1 MAKNDKDLKIG
12 ISTEYDGSGA
22 QAALADAEKVKQAN
36 TAAAASAPQSG
47 GSPAAP
53 SPQGGGKVDTSGE
66 ESLAKAR
73 ENTAE
78 ATGKATEAS
87 KELTAAR
94 TDGQKATT
102 TAATVE
108 KTLATERKATADATT
123 TAADAEQ
130 KAANEAT
137 AAAQQKQQ
145 ASAQN
150 TEALSKEQQE
160 IEALK
165 AQMALEAKG
174 RAGLIKELE
183 RLGKARARAAKAGD
197 VQAFKQL
204 EAQMTKTRQAFE
216 RMNQGLE
223 ISRLGMM
230 GQMQVAMGAM
240 GAIQSLGNEVKS
252 GSVSLMGMA
261 NAVYAL
267 GAAIK
272 AGMGPVGWILMAI
285 QGLSMA
291 WDYYSDKQ
299 EEAAEAERARI
310 QANNEALARHLEQVQ
325 KLAALSRENM
335 FASARAELEDIGAK
349 FDKLTAQQEQVAR
362 RTEQRE
368 AAAEQR
374 RRAAAQ
380 AVFEAEQAR
389 VELARTLGQIT
400 EADATA
406 RLRAAEDVLAA
417 ELAAVDEQE
426 KHRTNAAAI
435 EAKRR
440 AEKEAAELE
449 AAIAEKFAG
458 TDSLLKL
465 ELPSAQEWEA
475 LQIKYT
481 EGLTDA
487 VENAAETRIRGELVK
502 LRRLMESMGI
512 AFEGGDEELL
522 RWLDD
527 LRAARAEADKMVE
540 AARAEAESA
549 GQKAE
554 LAKLEL
560 ETKKQEAAA
569 ESAAREARRNQQE
582 AAAQNQQLEQQ
593 WAEVQQQELAEQV
606 KWLEATTANFVAG
619 SKAAEKW
626 ARELEAVKLRQVQEE
641 LNGLATVYKVT
652 GHYAARDSRTQEEI
666 YAADRAALEAR
677 RTALEQLRQQPGL
690 DAAMEKQI
698 NDKLAETRSQLAG
711 LESAMAASAREAQQ
725 MLEGLRPLAQQ
736 AKQSNWSHALKRS
749 EQAFLNMAKLAERQ
763 AKKGD
768 TAGME
773 RSIAAMQRYA
783 AQQERLTG
791 HTGRAVKHAQEVER
805 NLRRVSGSM
814 EQEAQE
820 LTRSARAGRQ
830 DERTRRRR
838 ERAEQRAAAAQER
851 EARELEKAA
860 REAKSDTKK
869 RKPRQQA
876 QQIAELTRELNV
888 ANNALDRQHKEV
900 LKLNEAIAL
909 LSRLA
914 GEGADAAQQCAGA
927 ALAAA
932 QVATSSLAGLKRELA
947 ELRRAVEKMRKGS

>member
-1 MAKNDKDLKIG
+1 MADKAFDMEIG
-12 ISTEYDGSGA
+12 LGMEYDPSG
-22 QAALADAEKVKQAN
+22 
-36 TAAAASAPQSG
+36 AAAANADIEKLKQNAAAVQPPSG
-47 GSPAAP
+47 GGSAAETP
-53 SPQGGGKVDTSGE
+53 PGSGGAAAAAQQATQAEVG
-66 ESLAKAR
+66 LAKAR
-73 ENTAE
+73 QETAE
-78 ATGKATEAS
+78 VSKVATAADEQLS
-87 KELTAAR
+87 AAR
-94 TDGQKATT
+94 TQSGA
-102 TAATVE
+102 AATQATGAE
-108 KTLATERKATADATT
+108 QQLAGQRRDSAQAS
-123 TAADAEQ
+123 AAAGDAEQ
-130 KAANEAT
+130 QAAEQT
-137 AAAQQKQQ
+137 AAATEKRSK
-145 ASAQN
+145 ASEQSAAAMEREQLEQ
-150 TEALSKEQQE
+150 EAIRAMME
-160 IEALK
+160 
-165 AQMALEAKG
+165 LEAKG
-174 RAGLIKELE
+174 REGLIREIN
-183 RLGKARARAAKAGD
+183 RLSAARTAAAKAGD
-197 VQAFKQL
+197 VEAFREL
-204 EAQMTKTRQAFE
+204 DAQVRQARKAFE
-216 RMNQGLE
+216 HMNREMQ
-223 ISRLGMM
+223 ISKIGMM
-230 GQMQVAMGAM
+230 GQMQLALQVGGTLQSFGDSCRNGTASVMG
-240 GAIQSLGNEVKS
+240 L
-252 GSVSLMGMA
+252 A
-261 NAVYAL
+261 NATLAL
-267 GAAIK
+267 GTAIK
-272 AGMGPVGWILMAI
+272 AGMGPLGWVMLAI
-285 QGLSMA
+285 QGLQMA
-291 WDYYSDKQ
+291 WDWYSDSQK
-299 EEAAEAERARI
+299 EAAEAERARI
-310 QANNEALARHLEQVQ
+310 QANNEALARHMEQVQ

-335 FASARAELEDIGAK
+335 LADARAELEDIAEK
-349 FDKLTAQQEQVAR
+349 FDKLTAQQEQTAR

-380 AVFEAEQAR
+380 AVFNAEQAR

-527 LRAARAEADKMVE
+527 LRSARAEADKMVE

-560 ETKKQEAAA
+560 ETKKQEAVA
-569 ESAAREARRNQQE
+569 EAAAREVRRKQQE

-593 WAEVQQQELAEQV
+593 WAEVQQQELPDQI
-606 KWLEATTANFVAG
+606 KWLEATTANFAAG
-619 SKAAEKW
+619 SEAAKKW

-641 LNGLATVYKVT
+641 FNGLAAVYKVT

-690 DAAMEKQI
+690 DARTQQQI
-698 NDKLAETRSQLAG
+698 NDKLAETLGQLAG
-711 LESAMAASAREAQQ
+711 LEEAVAASAAAAQQ
-725 MLEGLRPLAQQ
+725 MLAGLRPLGQQ
-736 AKQSNWSHALKRS
+736 AKQSNWAHALKRS
-749 EQAFLNMAKLAERQ
+749 EQAFLNMAKQAERQ
-763 AKKGD
+763 AKNGD

-791 HTGRAVKHAQEVER
+791 STGRAVKQAQEVER
-805 NLRRVSGSM
+805 NLRAVAQQGDG
-814 EQEAQE
+814 QEKAQKRQ
-820 LTRSARAGRQ
+820 TRAAN
-830 DERTRRRR
+830 
-838 ERAEQRAAAAQER
+838 RAAAAKEK
-851 EARELEKAA
+851 EARATEKAA
-860 REAKSDTKK
+860 RDAEADGKNQPGAAAPDVAGLTAQLEAA
-869 RKPRQQA
+869 RQA
-876 QQIAELTRELNV
+876 LATQQQEVARLRGAVEALAKVTAEV
-888 ANNALDRQHKEV
+888 ANAARQTAAAAAEG
-900 LKLNEAIAL
+900 ARSAQ
-909 LSRLA
+909 SALA
-914 GEGADAAQQCAGA
+914 GQ
-927 ALAAA
+927 
-932 QVATSSLAGLKRELA
+932 KRELA
-947 ELRRAVEKMRKGS
+947 ELRRAVSLLKKL

>member
-1 MAKNDKDLKIG
+1 MEIG
-12 ISTEYDGSGA
+12 LGMEYDPSG
-22 QAALADAEKVKQAN
+22 
-36 TAAAASAPQSG
+36 AAAANADIEKLKQNAAAVPPPSSGRTAAEPAPDSG
-47 GSPAAP
+47 GAAAAA
-53 SPQGGGKVDTSGE
+53 QQATQAETG
-66 ESLAKAR
+66 LAKAR
-73 ENTAE
+73 QETAE
-78 ATGKATEAS
+78 VSKVATAADEQLS
-87 KELTAAR
+87 AAR
-94 TDGQKATT
+94 TQSGA
-102 TAATVE
+102 AATQATGAE
-108 KTLATERKATADATT
+108 QQLAGQRRDSAQAS
-123 TAADAEQ
+123 AAAGDAEQ
-130 KAANEAT
+130 QAAEKSVAATEKRSKASEQS
-137 AAAQQKQQ
+137 AAALEREQLEQ
-145 ASAQN
+145 
-150 TEALSKEQQE
+150 EAIRAMME
-160 IEALK
+160 
-165 AQMALEAKG
+165 LEAKG
-174 RAGLIKELE
+174 REGLIREIN
-183 RLGKARARAAKAGD
+183 RLSAARTAAAKAGD
-197 VQAFKQL
+197 VEAFRELDAQVKQARK
-204 EAQMTKTRQAFE
+204 AFE
-216 RMNQGLE
+216 HMNREMQ
-223 ISRLGMM
+223 ISKIGMM
-230 GQMQVAMGAM
+230 GQMQLALQVGGTLQSFGESCRNGTANVMG
-240 GAIQSLGNEVKS
+240 L
-252 GSVSLMGMA
+252 A
-261 NAVYAL
+261 NATLAL

-272 AGMGPVGWILMAI
+272 AGMGPLGWVALAI
-285 QGLSMA
+285 QGLQMA
-291 WDYYSDKQ
+291 WDWYSDSQK
-299 EEAAEAERARI
+299 EAAEAERARI
-310 QANNEALARHLEQVQ
+310 QANNEAIARHLEQVQ

-335 FASARAELEDIGAK
+335 LASAREELEDIGAK

-380 AVFEAEQAR
+380 AVFDAEKAR

-417 ELAAVDEQE
+417 ELAAVDELE
-426 KHRTNAAAI
+426 KKRTNAAAL

-527 LRAARAEADKMVE
+527 LRSARAEADKMVE
-540 AARAEAESA
+540 AARAEAEAA

-569 ESAAREARRNQQE
+569 ETAAREARRKQQE

-593 WAEVQQQELAEQV
+593 WAEVQQQELPDQIQ
-606 KWLEATTANFVAG
+606 WLEATTVNFAAG

-690 DAAMEKQI
+690 DAAMQKQI
-698 NDKLAETRSQLAG
+698 NDKLAETRGQLAG
-711 LESAMAASAREAQQ
+711 LEEAMAASSAAAQQ
-725 MLEGLRPLAQQ
+725 MLEGLRPLGQQ
-736 AKQSNWSHALKRS
+736 AKQSNWAHALKRS

-773 RSIAAMQRYA
+773 RSIAAMRRYA

-791 HTGRAVKHAQEVER
+791 STGRAVKQAQEVER
-805 NLRRVSGSM
+805 NLRAVAQQGAG
-814 EQEAQE
+814 QEKAQKRQ
-820 LTRSARAGRQ
+820 TRAAN
-830 DERTRRRR
+830 
-838 ERAEQRAAAAQER
+838 RAAAAKEK
-851 EARELEKAA
+851 EARATEKAA
-860 REAKSDTKK
+860 RDAEADGKNQLGAAAPDVAGLTAQLEAA
-869 RKPRQQA
+869 RQA
-876 QQIAELTRELNV
+876 LSTQQQEVARLRGAVEALAKVTAEV
-888 ANNALDRQHKEV
+888 ANAARQTAAAAAEG
-900 LKLNEAIAL
+900 ARSAQ
-909 LSRLA
+909 SALA
-914 GEGADAAQQCAGA
+914 GQ
-927 ALAAA
+927 
-932 QVATSSLAGLKRELA
+932 KRELS
-947 ELRRAVEKMRKGS
+947 ELRRAVELLKKL

>member
-1 MAKNDKDLKIG
+1 MEIG
-12 ISTEYDGSGA
+12 LGMEYDPSG
-22 QAALADAEKVKQAN
+22 
-36 TAAAASAPQSG
+36 AAAANADIEKLKQNAAAVPPPSSGRAAASPAPDSG
-47 GSPAAP
+47 GAAAAA
-53 SPQGGGKVDTSGE
+53 QQATQAETG
-66 ESLAKAR
+66 LAKAR
-73 ENTAE
+73 QETAE
-78 ATGKATEAS
+78 VSKVATAADKQLS
-87 KELTAAR
+87 AAR
-94 TDGQKATT
+94 TQSGA
-102 TAATVE
+102 AATQATGAE
-108 KTLATERKATADATT
+108 QQLAGQRRDSAQAS
-123 TAADAEQ
+123 AAAGDAEQ
-130 KAANEAT
+130 QAAEKSVAATEKRSKASEQS
-137 AAAQQKQQ
+137 AAALEREQLEL
-145 ASAQN
+145 
-150 TEALSKEQQE
+150 EA
-160 IEALK
+160 IR
-165 AQMALEAKG
+165 AQMELEAKG
-174 RAGLIKELE
+174 RDGLIQELN
-183 RLGKARARAAKAGD
+183 RLNAARSAAAKAGD
-197 VQAFKQL
+197 VEAFREL
-204 EAQMTKTRQAFE
+204 DAQVQKVRSAYE
-216 RMNQGLE
+216 KMNQSLE
-223 ISRLGMM
+223 VAKIGMM
-230 GQMQVAMGAM
+230 GQMQLALQVGGTLQSFGDSCRNGTASVMG
-240 GAIQSLGNEVKS
+240 L
-252 GSVSLMGMA
+252 A
-261 NAVYAL
+261 NATLAL
-267 GAAIK
+267 GTAIK
-272 AGMGPVGWILMAI
+272 AGMGPLGWVMLAI
-285 QGLSMA
+285 QGLQMA
-291 WDYYSDKQ
+291 WDWYSDSQK
-299 EEAAEAERARI
+299 EAAEAERARI

-349 FDKLTAQQEQVAR
+349 FDKLTAQQEQAAR

-380 AVFEAEQAR
+380 AVFDAEQAR

-406 RLRAAEDVLAA
+406 RLNAAEEALAA
-417 ELAAVDEQE
+417 ELAAVDELE
-426 KHRTNAAAI
+426 KKRTNAAAI

-527 LRAARAEADKMVE
+527 LRSARAEADKMVE

-569 ESAAREARRNQQE
+569 EAAAREARRKQQE
-582 AAAQNQQLEQQ
+582 AVAQNQQLEQQ
-593 WAEVQQQELAEQV
+593 WAEVQQQELADQV
-606 KWLEATTANFVAG
+606 KWLEAATANFAAG
-619 SKAAEKW
+619 SEAAKKW

-652 GHYAARDSRTQEEI
+652 GNYAARDSRTQEEI

-690 DAAMEKQI
+690 DAATQNQI
-698 NDKLAETRSQLAG
+698 NAKLAETRSQLSG
-711 LESAMAASAREAQQ
+711 LESAMAESAREAQQ
-725 MLEGLRPLAQQ
+725 MLAGLRPLGQQ

-763 AKKGD
+763 AAKGD

-773 RSIAAMQRYA
+773 RSIAAMKRYA

-791 HTGRAVKHAQEVER
+791 HTGRAVKHAHDVEK
-805 NLRRVSGSM
+805 NLRLAAGAT
-814 EQEAQE
+814 EQEARE
-820 LTRSARAGRQ
+820 VTRSARAGRQ

-869 RKPRQQA
+869 ARPRQQA
-876 QQIAELTRELNV
+876 REIAELTQELEA
-888 ANNALDRQHKEV
+888 ANRSLEEQKKAV
-900 LKLNEAIAL
+900 LRLNDTIGKLSATAEESA
-909 LSRLA
+909 RV
-914 GEGADAAQQCAGA
+914 GQECAFA

-932 QVATSSLAGLKRELA
+932 QAATSSLAGLKRELEA
-947 ELRRAVEKMRKGS
+947 VKRAIEKMRKE

>member
-47 GSPAAP
+47 GSPAA
-53 SPQGGGKVDTSGE
+53 SEPQSGGKVDTSGE
-66 ESLAKAR
+66 EALAKAR
-73 ENTAE
+73 ENTTA

-87 KELTAAR
+87 KALSEARTAGKKATVAAAAAEQQTAELTV
-94 TDGQKATT
+94 D
-102 TAATVE
+102 
-108 KTLATERKATADATT
+108 ATEKRSKAS
-123 TAADAEQ
+123 EQ
-130 KAANEAT
+130 S
-137 AAAQQKQQ
+137 AAALER
-145 ASAQN
+145 
-150 TEALSKEQQE
+150 EAAE
-160 IEALK
+160 IEAIK

-174 RAGLIKELE
+174 RDGLIQELN
-183 RLGKARARAAKAGD
+183 RLNAARSAAAKAGD
-197 VQAFKQL
+197 VEAFREL
-204 EAQMTKTRQAFE
+204 DAQVQKVRSAYE
-216 RMNQGLE
+216 KMNQSLE
-223 ISRLGMM
+223 VAKIGMM
-230 GQMQVAMGAM
+230 GQMQLALQVGGTLQSFGDSCRNGTASVMG
-240 GAIQSLGNEVKS
+240 L
-252 GSVSLMGMA
+252 A
-261 NAVYAL
+261 NATLAL
-267 GAAIK
+267 GTAIK
-272 AGMGPVGWILMAI
+272 AGMGPLGWVMLAI
-285 QGLSMA
+285 QGLQMA
-291 WDYYSDKQ
+291 WDWYSDSQK
-299 EEAAEAERARI
+299 EAAEAERARI
-310 QANNEALARHLEQVQ
+310 DANNEALARHMEQVQ

-335 FASARAELEDIGAK
+335 LASAREELEDIGAK

-380 AVFEAEQAR
+380 AVFDAEQAR

-400 EADATA
+400 EADATS
-406 RLRAAEDVLAA
+406 RLRAAEEALVA
-417 ELAAVDEQE
+417 ELAAVDELE
-426 KHRTNAAAI
+426 KKRTNAAAI

-527 LRAARAEADKMVE
+527 LRSARAEADKMVE
-540 AARAEAESA
+540 AARAEAEAA

-569 ESAAREARRNQQE
+569 EAAAREARRKQQE
-582 AAAQNQQLEQQ
+582 AVAQNQQLEQQ
-593 WAEVQQQELAEQV
+593 WAEVQQQELTDQIQ
-606 KWLEATTANFVAG
+606 WLEATTANFAAG
-619 SKAAEKW
+619 SEAAKKW

-641 LNGLATVYKVT
+641 LNGLAIIYKVT

-677 RTALEQLRQQPGL
+677 RTALEQLRQQPGM
-690 DAAMEKQI
+690 DAATQKQI
-698 NDKLAETRSQLAG
+698 NAKLAETRSQLSG
-711 LESAMAASAREAQQ
+711 LESAMAESAREAQQ
-725 MLEGLRPLAQQ
+725 MLAGLRPLGQQ
-736 AKQSNWSHALKRS
+736 AKQSNWAHALKRS

-763 AKKGD
+763 AAKGD

-773 RSIAAMQRYA
+773 RSLAAMKRYA

-791 HTGRAVKHAQEVER
+791 HTGRAVKQAQEVER
-805 NLRRVSGSM
+805 NLRAVAQQGDG
-814 EQEAQE
+814 QEKAQKRQ
-820 LTRSARAGRQ
+820 TRAAN
-830 DERTRRRR
+830 
-838 ERAEQRAAAAQER
+838 RAAAAKEK
-851 EARELEKAA
+851 EARATEKAA
-860 REAKSDTKK
+860 RDAEADGKNQPGAAAPDVAGLTAQLEAA
-869 RKPRQQA
+869 RQA
-876 QQIAELTRELNV
+876 LATQQQEVARLRGAVESLAKVTAEV
-888 ANNALDRQHKEV
+888 ANAARQTAAAAAEG
-900 LKLNEAIAL
+900 ARSAQ
-909 LSRLA
+909 SALA
-914 GEGADAAQQCAGA
+914 GQ
-927 ALAAA
+927 
-932 QVATSSLAGLKRELA
+932 KRELS
-947 ELRRAVEKMRKGS
+947 ELRRAVELLKKL

>member
-87 KELTAAR
+87 KKLTAAR
-94 TDGQKATT
+94 TDGQKTTT
-102 TAATVE
+102 TAATAE

-130 KAANEAT
+130 KAAAEVT

-150 TEALSKEQQE
+150 TESLSKEQQE

-230 GQMQVAMGAM
+230 GQMQVAMSAM
-240 GAIQSLGNEVKS
+240 GAIQSLGNEAKS

-299 EEAAEAERARI
+299 EEAAKAERKRI
-310 QANNEALARHLEQVQ
+310 EANNEALARHMEQVQ

-335 FASARAELEDIGAK
+335 LAGARAELADIAAK
-349 FDKLTAQQEQVAR
+349 FDRQTAQQEQAAR

-368 AAAEQR
+368 TAAEQR

-380 AVFEAEQAR
+380 AVFETEKAR

-400 EADATA
+400 DA
-406 RLRAAEDVLAA
+406 AAEAQLAA
-417 ELAAVDEQE
+417 AEETLALELAAVDELE
-426 KHRTNAAAI
+426 KKRTNAAAI

-440 AEKEAAELE
+440 AEKEASELE

-512 AFEGGDEELL
+512 SFEGGDEELL
-522 RWLDD
+522 RWLDN
-527 LRAARAEADKMVE
+527 LRAARAEADKMLE
-540 AARAEAESA
+540 AARAEAETA

-560 ETKKQEAAA
+560 AAKKQEA
-569 ESAAREARRNQQE
+569 EAE
-582 AAAQNQQLEQQ
+582 AAARDARRKMQEAEQQ
-593 WAEVQQQELAEQV
+593 QRALEEQWTEMQRRELAEQV
-606 KWLEATTANFVAG
+606 KWLEATTAQFAAG
-619 SKAAEKW
+619 SEAAKKW
-626 ARELEAVKLRQVQEE
+626 TEQLETVKLRQVQEE

-652 GHYAARDSRTQEEI
+652 GSYAAKDSRTQEEI

-677 RTALEQLRQQPGL
+677 QAAMEQLRQQPGL
-690 DAAMEKQI
+690 DAVTQKQI
-698 NDKLAETRSQLAG
+698 NEKLLETRGQLVG
-711 LESAMAASAREAQQ
+711 LEAAMEGSAAEARK
-725 MLEGLRPLAQQ
+725 MLGALRPLGQQ
-736 AKQSNWSHALKRS
+736 AAKSNWAHALKRS

-763 AKKGD
+763 AAKGN

-773 RSIAAMQRYA
+773 RALAEMNRYA
-783 AQQERLTG
+783 EQQERLTG
-791 HTGRAVKHAQEVER
+791 NTGRAAKHAQEVER
-805 NLRRVSGSM
+805 NLRLVAAAAEEEARDATSAARSGKQGGS
-814 EQEAQE
+814 
-820 LTRSARAGRQ
+820 S
-830 DERTRRRR
+830 RRRR
-838 ERAEQRAAAAQER
+838 ERAEKRAAAAQER
-851 EARELEKAA
+851 EARALEEAA
-860 REAKSDTKK
+860 KDAKSDTKK
-869 RKPRQQA
+869 SRPRQQA
-876 QQIAELTRELNV
+876 REIAELTTQLAE
-888 ANNALDRQHKEV
+888 ANDSLEAQKRAVLRINDTIGRLSSIAAECTNASKEC
-900 LKLNEAIAL
+900 
-909 LSRLA
+909 
-914 GEGADAAQQCAGA
+914 AAA
-927 ALAAA
+927 ALTAAETAAA
-932 QVATSSLAGLKRELA
+932 SLAGLKREL
-947 ELRRAVEKMRKGS
+947 EQVRRAVEKLRQE

>member
-47 GSPAAP
+47 GSPAA
-53 SPQGGGKVDTSGE
+53 SEPQSGGKVDTSGE
-66 ESLAKAR
+66 EALAKAR
-73 ENTAE
+73 ENTTA

-87 KELTAAR
+87 KALSEARTAGKKATVAAAAAEQQTAELTV
-94 TDGQKATT
+94 D
-102 TAATVE
+102 
-108 KTLATERKATADATT
+108 ATEKRSKAS
-123 TAADAEQ
+123 EQ
-130 KAANEAT
+130 S
-137 AAAQQKQQ
+137 AAALER
-145 ASAQN
+145 
-150 TEALSKEQQE
+150 EAAE
-160 IEALK
+160 IEAIK

-174 RAGLIKELE
+174 RDGLIQELN
-183 RLGKARARAAKAGD
+183 RLNAARSAAAKAGD
-197 VQAFKQL
+197 VEAFREL
-204 EAQMTKTRQAFE
+204 DAQVQKVRSAYE
-216 RMNQGLE
+216 KMNQSLE
-223 ISRLGMM
+223 VAKIGMM
-230 GQMQVAMGAM
+230 GQMQLALQVGGTLQSFGDSCRNGTASVMG
-240 GAIQSLGNEVKS
+240 L
-252 GSVSLMGMA
+252 A
-261 NAVYAL
+261 NATLAL
-267 GAAIK
+267 GTAIK
-272 AGMGPVGWILMAI
+272 AGMGPLGWVMLAI
-285 QGLSMA
+285 QGLQMA
-291 WDYYSDKQ
+291 WDWYSDSQK
-299 EEAAEAERARI
+299 EAAEAERARI
-310 QANNEALARHLEQVQ
+310 QANNEAIARHLEQVQ

-335 FASARAELEDIGAK
+335 LASAREELEDIGAK

-380 AVFEAEQAR
+380 AVFDAEQAR

-406 RLRAAEDVLAA
+406 RLRAAEEALAA
-417 ELAAVDEQE
+417 ELAAVDELE
-426 KHRTNAAAI
+426 KKRTKAAAL
-435 EAKRR
+435 EAKSR
-440 AEKEAAELE
+440 AEKEAAELA
-449 AAIAEKFAG
+449 AAIEQKFAG

-527 LRAARAEADKMVE
+527 LRSARDEADKMVE
-540 AARAEAESA
+540 AARAEAEAA

-569 ESAAREARRNQQE
+569 EAAAREARRKQQE
-582 AAAQNQQLEQQ
+582 AVAQNQQLEQQ
-593 WAEVQQQELAEQV
+593 WAEVQQQELPDQIQ
-606 KWLEATTANFVAG
+606 WLEATTANFAAG
-619 SKAAEKW
+619 SEAAKKW

-641 LNGLATVYKVT
+641 LNGLSTVYKVT

-690 DAAMEKQI
+690 AAAIQKQI
-698 NDKLAETRSQLAG
+698 NDKLSETRSQLSG
-711 LESAMAASAREAQQ
+711 LESAMAESAREAQQ
-725 MLEGLRPLAQQ
+725 MLAGLRPLGQQ
-736 AKQSNWSHALKRS
+736 AKQSNWAHALKRS
-749 EQAFLNMAKLAERQ
+749 EQAFLNMATQAERQ

-773 RSIAAMQRYA
+773 RSIAAMRRYA

-791 HTGRAVKHAQEVER
+791 STGRAVKQAQEVER
-805 NLRRVSGSM
+805 NLRAVAQQGAG
-814 EQEAQE
+814 QEKAQKRQ
-820 LTRSARAGRQ
+820 TRAAN
-830 DERTRRRR
+830 
-838 ERAEQRAAAAQER
+838 RAAAAKEK
-851 EARELEKAA
+851 EARATEKAA
-860 REAKSDTKK
+860 RDAESDGKNQPGAAAPDVAGLTAQLEAA
-869 RKPRQQA
+869 RQA
-876 QQIAELTRELNV
+876 LATQQQEVARLRGAVEALAKVTAEV
-888 ANNALDRQHKEV
+888 ANAARQTAAAAAEG
-900 LKLNEAIAL
+900 ARSAQ
-909 LSRLA
+909 SALA
-914 GEGADAAQQCAGA
+914 GQ
-927 ALAAA
+927 
-932 QVATSSLAGLKRELA
+932 KRELS
-947 ELRRAVEKMRKGS
+947 ELRRAVELLKKL